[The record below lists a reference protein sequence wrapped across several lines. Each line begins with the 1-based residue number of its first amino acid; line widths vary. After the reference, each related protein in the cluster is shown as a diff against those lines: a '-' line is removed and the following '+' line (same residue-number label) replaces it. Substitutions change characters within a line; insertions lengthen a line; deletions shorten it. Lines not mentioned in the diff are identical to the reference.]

1 MEARPPFGGRFLAV
15 EEDVVNTMTSR
26 ANPRAGR
33 RRGRIVVAVAVSVA
47 VVVAIVSAVLVVGVL
62 LMHGAGHEPRFAS
75 LAAHPD
81 RSLHGTVAYFDDRTS
96 CVRVIAAAGRP
107 SKTVLCIPGQDV
119 AKAKKLGKEIG
130 PQLVWLPGGR
140 LEVTMFRMTPPA
152 KPGAIPALHKGWQKV
167 VDVRTGQVTAVPA
180 TAVPDRPNMSTHP
193 AVSPAGQRIT
203 WTSSD
208 GQVKITLRDGSK
220 QRTLL
225 SVTGPPE
232 VYGMGAVFW
241 APNWQWIAAD
251 DGRIL
256 IITPGRHP
264 VTRVLTTASNHIVF
278 ESRYARFAVT
288 GTDLLSTPG

>member
-1 MEARPPFGGRFLAV
+1 M
-15 EEDVVNTMTSR
+15 
-26 ANPRAGR
+26 
-33 RRGRIVVAVAVSVA
+33 IAVSVA
-47 VVVAIVSAVLVVGVL
+47 IAVVIAVVSAALVVGVL
-62 LMHGAGHEPRFAS
+62 LIHGTGHEPRFPS
-75 LAAHPD
+75 LAVHPD
-81 RSLHGTVAYFDDRTS
+81 SSLHGTVAYFDDRTS
-96 CVRVIAAAGRP
+96 CVRVVAAAGRP

-152 KPGAIPALHKGWQKV
+152 RPGAIPALHKGWQKV
-167 VDVRTGQVTAVPA
+167 VGMRTGQVTTVPA
-180 TAVPDRPNMSTHP
+180 TAVPDRPNLGTHP

-208 GQVKITLRDGSK
+208 GRVKITLRDGSG

-232 VYGMGAVFW
+232 TYRMGAVFW
-241 APNWQWIAAD
+241 APNGQWIAAD

-264 VTRVLTTASNHIVF
+264 VTRVLTAASSHIAF
-278 ESRYARFAVT
+278 EQRFARFAVT
-288 GTDLLSTPG
+288 GADLVSASG

>member
-1 MEARPPFGGRFLAV
+1 M
-15 EEDVVNTMTSR
+15 DTMT
-26 ANPRAGR
+26 PRVSPRRGP
-33 RRGRIVVAVAVSVA
+33 RRGRVVVAVALAVA
-47 VVVAIVSAVLVVGVL
+47 VLAAVAAALVTGDL
-62 LMHGAGHEPRFAS
+62 LLHGGGGQVPRFAS

-81 RSLHGTVAYFDDRTS
+81 RSLHGTVAYFDDRTG
-96 CVRVIAAAGRP
+96 CVRVVAAAGRP
-107 SKTVLCIPGQDV
+107 SKTVLCLPGQDV

-152 KPGAIPALHKGWQKV
+152 KPGAVPALHKGWQKV
-167 VDVRTGQVTAVPA
+167 IDVRTGQVTAVPA
-180 TAVPDRPNMSTHP
+180 TAVPDRPNMATHP
-193 AVSPAGQRIT
+193 AVSPSGQRIT

-208 GQVKITLRDGSK
+208 GRVTITLHDGAR

-232 VYGMGAVFW
+232 VYWMGAVFW
-241 APNWQWIAAD
+241 APNWKWIAAD

-256 IITPGRHP
+256 IITTGPHP
-264 VTRVLTTASNHIVF
+264 VTRVLTAASSRIAF

-288 GTDLLSTPG
+288 GADLLSASG